1 MTVTY
6 TYSGNIYETAE
17 AGTTIFA
24 LTSSAGN
31 SIDYLQ
37 RAHIHVYISDD
48 DGDTWQEKS
57 RPGEWDFDPTGTS
70 IVLTTGI
77 TAGQYVRVLR
87 ITPILYRF
95 VDFAN
100 GSLLTAGQLD
110 QAEDFSRYVDQEQT
124 DWLQRITGNFSGP
137 GDLVTLNGLGDVSLT
152 DPVQAPQFLSPD
164 PTSGKWTNRLF
175 QLSDIP
181 ADALITE
188 AEQNA
193 GVTPTDANLFTALAA
208 AKRFDNLIQKNTPL
222 GTDYEVG
229 KIWLQNDVNLTL
241 SLWSGLSWLPVASGG
256 TFLSQPTIIYV
267 DAINGNDEFDGHR
280 IINPMRTIRAA
291 VAQANTPD
299 GDGGYIGDGWIIYC
313 APGVYQEEAGIEV
326 YARNLSIKGASIRST
341 FIHPT
346 SATETTSMFLV
357 ASGFYLG
364 DFTIAGLKASGIR
377 GSGGVDPDPVYGL
390 PPVQAWVAEFRPGA
404 FITKSPYIQNCTN
417 FADSAI
423 DNDAFDP
430 NNLPGE
436 GGDLSSDPTGGG
448 ILVDGAAVD
457 PASPLRSVVVDSFTQ
472 IALSGPGV
480 LATNNGYAQLVS
492 FFGTF
497 CWYHAKSRNGGQLN
511 LSNCTTDFGQYGL
524 IADGKSAAPIFT
536 AAVSGAQAAG
546 TKIIPLA
553 SFTRGTLWEPPREMT
568 PADHMVVEIDGVL
581 YPIVRAASSNEVE
594 IFYPRSDD
602 ISNPDA
608 FENDGLTGAVAD
620 GATCKFYLQSYI
632 STGGHTFEY
641 TGSGTDYRA
650 HPDFGG
656 VGDETKQIIEIG
668 GVGAAGTRI
677 RYVNGGRVWQ
687 SSTDENGRFR
697 VGETFEVDQ
706 KTGKIN
712 LETGAVQID
721 NTVRAPGI
729 DLRGYKLYQDPSNA
743 GADAD
748 LQIEPAGTGS
758 VVLGEAGFNSDGER
772 VRPSPIMAPIL
783 EEIPDDFEAISQE
796 DLSRSSPVVTLN
808 DVGYDADQIP
818 VAGLLGQLAFRN
830 TAPAVAPTS
839 SPPLPGEIK
848 FEVSGTT
855 LTIKYQPLDGSPA
868 LETTL
873 TLSLPPVP

>member
-1 MTVTY
+1 MTQ
-6 TYSGNIYETAE
+6 YSYSTFTGDGIA
-17 AGTTIFA
+17 AAFA
-24 LTSSAGN
+24 FSF
-31 SIDYLQ
+31 DYLEQ
-37 RAHIHVYISDD
+37 AHVSVVVDGVTKIDGTDYDWTGDKQITFRAGSVPASGEEVVILRDTPE
-48 DGDTWQEKS
+48 GDQ
-57 RPGEWDFDPTGTS
+57 
-70 IVLTTGI
+70 IV
-77 TAGQYVRVLR
+77 QWN
-87 ITPILYRF
+87 
-95 VDFAN
+95 N
-100 GSLLTAGQLD
+100 GSYIIQSDLNESDLQWL
-110 QAEDFSRYVDQEQT
+110 YNIQEQR
-124 DWLQRITGNFSGP
+124 DWLQRVTGGGSGVT
-137 GDLVTLNGLGDVSLT
+137 DLVTLGALGDVTLA

-164 PTSGKWTNRLF
+164 PTSGKWVNRLF

-188 AEQNA
+188 AKQNA
-193 GVTPTDANLFTALAA
+193 GVTPLDINLFTALAA
-208 AKRFDNLIQKNTPL
+208 AKRFDNLIQKTLPP
-222 GTDYEVG
+222 GTDYQIG
-229 KIWLQNDVNLTL
+229 KLWLQDDANLTL
-241 SLWSGLSWLPVASGG
+241 SMWGGLNWLPVASGG
-256 TFLSQPTIIYV
+256 TFLTQPTIIYV
-267 DAINGNDEFDGHR
+267 DAVNGNDAEFDGHR
-280 IINPMRTIRAA
+280 IISPMRTIRAA

-299 GDGGYIGDGWIIYC
+299 GNGGYIGDGWIIYC

-346 SATETTSMFLV
+346 SATETTSMFRV

-364 DFTIAGLKASGIR
+364 DFTIAGLKASGTR
-377 GSGGVDPDPVYGL
+377 GSGGIDPDPAFGL

-404 FITKSPYIQNCTN
+404 YITKSPYIQNCTN

-423 DNDAFDP
+423 DNDNFDP

-436 GGDLSSDPTGGG
+436 GGDLSSAPTGGG

-457 PASPLRSVVVDSFTQ
+457 PASPLRSFVVDAFTQ
-472 IALSGPGV
+472 IALNGPGV

-511 LSNCTTDFGQYGL
+511 LSNCTTDFGEYGL

-546 TKIIPLA
+546 TKIIPLI

-581 YPIVRAASSNEVE
+581 YPIVRAPSANEVE

-602 ISNPDA
+602 ISSPDA

-656 VGDETKQIIEIG
+656 IGDETKQVVEIG

-712 LETGAVQID
+712 LETSAVQID
-721 NTVRAPGI
+721 NTVRAPGV

-743 GADAD
+743 GANAD
-748 LQIEPAGTGS
+748 LPIEPAGTGS
-758 VVLGEAGFNSDGER
+758 VVLGEVGLNSDGER

-783 EEIPDDFEAISQE
+783 EETPPGYQGISTEQL
-796 DLSRSSPVVTLN
+796 DRSSPVVTEK
-808 DVGYDADQIP
+808 DVGYDADQLP
-818 VAGLLGQLAFRN
+818 VAGLLGKLAFADI
-830 TAPAVAPTS
+830 APAVAPS
-839 SPPLPGEIK
+839 AIQPAPGELR

-855 LTIKYQPLDGSPA
+855 LIIKYQPHDGSPA

-873 TLSLPPVP
+873 TLSLPSVP